1 MNDDKANRL
10 PAAPSAD
17 GPSAP
22 GGGASTPPQ
31 GDIANRGAAL
41 PPRAGGASGLPPV
54 PRERRHRAV
63 GWQSRDVLRAA
74 ALVVALYVA
83 VRLLWFAH
91 QLAFVVF
98 LGVLFGLAVSS
109 AVDRL
114 ERFRIRRG
122 IGAALVVLSFFG
134 LLGLFGAWMAPTLR
148 EQSRELRAR
157 LPQAVDK
164 IEAWVDS
171 HQSGLLGMM
180 LPGDGPGADS
190 AATGGAIAS
199 RTAATPAPGDSGR
212 GAGTRA
218 DSAAAGSTVGG
229 DSTAGGPAASGG
241 SDSASAGGLAPSAR
255 LKERIGAQLGSA
267 TRYLFPFLSQTV
279 AIFAALLLVVF
290 LAIYVGA
297 EPVMYRRGLMH
308 LFPHK
313 ARKRAD
319 EVLHAMAV
327 ALRKWLVTQLIAMA
341 AIGVVT
347 TVALLILQV
356 KAAVAL
362 GILAG
367 LFEFIPTVG
376 PLISA
381 IPAIAMAFLDS
392 PEKALIVAIVY
403 MGIQFLENHILIPL
417 LMKGGV
423 DLPPALTVVAQAL
436 MALVFGFIGLMVAV
450 PMLAAVMVPIK
461 MLYVEDVVGDQIEVL
476 DDEDD
481 DG

>member
-31 GDIANRGAAL
+31 ADIANRGAGAAHG
-41 PPRAGGASGLPPV
+41 AGSALPPV

-74 ALVVALYVA
+74 ALVVALYIA

-122 IGAALVVLSFFG
+122 VGAALVVLSFFG

-180 LPGDGPGADS
+180 LPGDGPEADS
-190 AATGGAIAS
+190 
-199 RTAATPAPGDSGR
+199 
-212 GAGTRA
+212 
-218 DSAAAGSTVGG
+218 SAA
-229 DSTAGGPAASGG
+229 
-241 SDSASAGGLAPSAR
+241 R
-255 LKERIGAQLGSA
+255 
-267 TRYLFPFLSQTV
+267 
-279 AIFAALLLVVF
+279 
-290 LAIYVGA
+290 
-297 EPVMYRRGLMH
+297 
-308 LFPHK
+308 
-313 ARKRAD
+313 
-319 EVLHAMAV
+319 
-327 ALRKWLVTQLIAMA
+327 
-341 AIGVVT
+341 
-347 TVALLILQV
+347 
-356 KAAVAL
+356 
-362 GILAG
+362 
-367 LFEFIPTVG
+367 
-376 PLISA
+376 
-381 IPAIAMAFLDS
+381 
-392 PEKALIVAIVY
+392 
-403 MGIQFLENHILIPL
+403 
-417 LMKGGV
+417 
-423 DLPPALTVVAQAL
+423 
-436 MALVFGFIGLMVAV
+436 
-450 PMLAAVMVPIK
+450 
-461 MLYVEDVVGDQIEVL
+461 
-476 DDEDD
+476 
-481 DG
+481 

>member
-31 GDIANRGAAL
+31 GDIANRGAGAAQG
-41 PPRAGGASGLPPV
+41 AGGGSPLPPV

-74 ALVVALYVA
+74 ALVVALYIA

-180 LPGDGPGADS
+180 LPGDGPEADS
-190 AATGGAIAS
+190 STARGDIAS
-199 RTAATPAPGDSGR
+199 RTGATPAQG
-212 GAGTRA
+212 
-218 DSAAAGSTVGG
+218 DSAAGAGAGARGDSAA
-229 DSTAGGPAASGG
+229 DSTARQGG
-241 SDSASAGGLAPSAR
+241 DSASAGGLAPSAR

-347 TVALLILQV
+347 TVALLILKV

-476 DDEDD
+476 DDDDD